1 MLAMLELG
9 SFASRLLMKLGLYDK
24 FRAFSPDFKDVIR
37 GSSVAFSLKVF
48 GIGLNFIFNL
58 YLVRVL
64 GAENT
69 GLYYLAL
76 TVMVMGVTVGCLG
89 LENTLLRF
97 IASKS
102 SIRDFSAV
110 KGVYNKSMVIALAS
124 SCVVAIILFISSPWL
139 SDTVFSKPDLAQPLR
154 YLSAGIVPMTFVILY
169 GEILKGMGKIK
180 GSLLVNS
187 VLIPAFSLLAFA
199 ALGNRYG
206 ITGAALSFLAGL
218 ILTASMGHALWKI
231 ASPHLSNVI
240 GSFSTRAIFNSS
252 IPLLWVSVMNILITW
267 TSTFALGIF
276 GTKADVGVFG
286 VAFRISMLVSVALI
300 AVNSLVTPRFA
311 ALYEKKDLRS
321 METLAQN
328 SAKIMLLLSLPL
340 FVLFLFTPA
349 WVMGIFGAEFR
360 TGALLLVI
368 LSFGQMVNVSTGSVG
383 YILIMSGNEDIVRKN
398 AILAAA
404 IAIAFNALLVP
415 MTGAVGAAIAF
426 SISLACKNLI
436 ASYLVW
442 KKLKIRIIPFL
453 GKSVPE
459 PELPLE

>member
-1 MLAMLELG
+1 
-9 SFASRLLMKLGLYDK
+9 
-24 FRAFSPDFKDVIR
+24 
-37 GSSVAFSLKVF
+37 
-48 GIGLNFIFNL
+48 
-58 YLVRVL
+58 
-64 GAENT
+64 
-69 GLYYLAL
+69 
-76 TVMVMGVTVGCLG
+76 
-89 LENTLLRF
+89 
-97 IASKS
+97 
-102 SIRDFSAV
+102 
-110 KGVYNKSMVIALAS
+110 
-124 SCVVAIILFISSPWL
+124 
-139 SDTVFSKPDLAQPLR
+139 
-154 YLSAGIVPMTFVILY
+154 
-169 GEILKGMGKIK
+169 
-180 GSLLVNS
+180 
-187 VLIPAFSLLAFA
+187 
-199 ALGNRYG
+199 
-206 ITGAALSFLAGL
+206 
-218 ILTASMGHALWKI
+218 
-231 ASPHLSNVI
+231 
-240 GSFSTRAIFNSS
+240 
-252 IPLLWVSVMNILITW
+252 MNILITW

-340 FVLFLFTPA
+340 FVLFLFAPA